1 MAKKSKIIKNQK
13 QQELIEKYAAVR
25 QELKAKGDYI
35 GLSKLP
41 RNSSPVRLKNR
52 DAIDGRPHAYM
63 RKFGMSRL
71 NFRKL
76 AHAGQDRKSTRLN
89 SSHVSI
95 SYAVFC
101 LKKKNKPIRL
111 HSL

>member
-1 MAKKSKIIKNQK
+1 MAKKSKIIKNKK
-13 QQELIEKYAAVR
+13 QQELIQRYAAVR

-76 AHAGQDRKSTRLN
+76 AHAGQIPG
-89 SSHVSI
+89 V
-95 SYAVFC
+95 
-101 LKKKNKPIRL
+101 KKA
-111 HSL
+111 SW

>member
-13 QQELIEKYAAVR
+13 QQELIERYAAVR
-25 QELKAKGDYI
+25 QELKAEGDYI

-76 AHAGQDRKSTRLN
+76 AHAGQIPG
-89 SSHVSI
+89 V
-95 SYAVFC
+95 
-101 LKKKNKPIRL
+101 KKA
-111 HSL
+111 SW

>member
-13 QQELIEKYAAVR
+13 QQELIERYAAVR

-35 GLSKLP
+35 GLSKLS

-76 AHAGQDRKSTRLN
+76 AHAGQIPG
-89 SSHVSI
+89 V
-95 SYAVFC
+95 
-101 LKKKNKPIRL
+101 KKA
-111 HSL
+111 SW

>member
-1 MAKKSKIIKNQK
+1 MEREIIKDLIKWKNSKNRNNLKNQK
-13 QQELIEKYAAVR
+13 QQELIERYAAVR

-63 RKFGMSRL
+63 RKFWMSRL

-76 AHAGQDRKSTRLN
+76 AHAGQIPG
-89 SSHVSI
+89 V
-95 SYAVFC
+95 
-101 LKKKNKPIRL
+101 KKA
-111 HSL
+111 SW

>member
-13 QQELIEKYAAVR
+13 QQELIERYAAVR
-25 QELKAKGDYI
+25 QELKTKGDYI

-76 AHAGQDRKSTRLN
+76 AHAGQIPG
-89 SSHVSI
+89 V
-95 SYAVFC
+95 
-101 LKKKNKPIRL
+101 KKA
-111 HSL
+111 SW

>member
-13 QQELIEKYAAVR
+13 QQELIQRYAAVR
-25 QELKAKGDYI
+25 QELKAKGDCI

-76 AHAGQDRKSTRLN
+76 AHAGQIPG
-89 SSHVSI
+89 V
-95 SYAVFC
+95 
-101 LKKKNKPIRL
+101 KKA
-111 HSL
+111 SW

>member
-1 MAKKSKIIKNQK
+1 MAKKSKIIKNKK
-13 QQELIEKYAAVR
+13 QQELIERYAAER

-76 AHAGQDRKSTRLN
+76 AHAGQIPG
-89 SSHVSI
+89 V
-95 SYAVFC
+95 
-101 LKKKNKPIRL
+101 KKA
-111 HSL
+111 SC

>member
-13 QQELIEKYAAVR
+13 QQELIERYAAER

-76 AHAGQDRKSTRLN
+76 AHAGQIPG
-89 SSHVSI
+89 V
-95 SYAVFC
+95 
-101 LKKKNKPIRL
+101 KKA
-111 HSL
+111 SW